1 MHVRQRMSCWVL
13 ALVLLATSLRTS
25 LASTQQPVLILD
37 IDGTLYDDDCMIESS
52 IRDNCH
58 LFAAKF
64 GYDSAASDVLH
75 HKYGSTIGGIV
86 ALGKPREIVSDYYNE
101 VYPNINMDKLRKYN
115 MVPISTSDNTGYNS
129 NLHRLHRRSLSLL
142 SKLDHKIVIASNSP
156 IFHVKRVL
164 SRLGLAHLPVDSIVT
179 PERRNGLTKKESEF
193 WDIIFDLYP
202 KEHYKCT
209 LIDDN
214 HHNIETVRSLGMNGI
229 HISPK
234 YSFTDAITEF
244 VGLGNNDFIFDEVK
258 YLTSKNS
265 IDMKAISTVVHK
277 KLKDK
282 LSTLYKKESK
292 QNRVVIDV
300 GAGLLSMLP
309 QVIKMY
315 QEIASSKVTL
325 HYLAFETNSKL
336 ANQTSAFLQELGFVQ
351 GEHSTYTLKRSSL
364 SVQVSILPYDFM
376 SPDTPERVDEVLH
389 QQGVSTPRKIDC
401 IIGCCVAD
409 LIEPNAFCAQLIEL
423 ANDGGALVYLPI
435 TFNGE
440 TAMDT
445 YIDQE
450 NNGFLDHLIFNTYH
464 RHLANNGHHTTVNKL
479 IDTFTGHG
487 AQLLELRDSNWV
499 IQREKDSYMWHSLT
513 RFLATGAGLDLL
525 HTGNKQQ
532 KQDTIQWFKD
542 LQSIKK
548 NSFVIGNKDILFEI
562 PKVAQVIL
570 AGPKDAH
577 AAEDAVYF
585 GYAAKDEFFHYPKF
599 NESSA
604 TITMADIAR
613 KMQRSDAASSQY
625 PTTRKA
631 VLFTNPRQIA
641 VIEEEIPEL
650 KSEQV
655 LVKTLCTLISTG
667 TEVKVFNGARDYD
680 QMGDDYPIRYGYSH
694 VGTVLAVGDDNN
706 QNLIGKRVFTFSPHN
721 TYTVADAASIVL
733 VPDDISPLDAVF
745 LPSVETAVSLVMDT
759 QPVLGEQVAVIGAG
773 LIGLLAT
780 SVLKY
785 GLNSDV
791 TAIDISD
798 IRLQNAQHFFSL
810 DGCIRTYNPT
820 RGSPKENKF
829 DKIIECSGSFNGLQ
843 TAINAVKKGGSI
855 TIGSWYGEQKG
866 SLQLGMQNFHRN
878 EVTLITS
885 QVSSIRTS
893 LGSRWTKDRRFQLCW
908 DMIRKIQ
915 PGKRLLTPKSILSY
929 QDAAAIQAAYESLSE
944 QSKNGQ
950 NQLTMLLVG
959 ENILE

>member
-1 MHVRQRMSCWVL
+1 M
-13 ALVLLATSLRTS
+13 LV
-25 LASTQQPVLILD
+25 LD

-58 LFAAKF
+58 LFAAQF
-64 GYDSAASDVLH
+64 GYDSVASDVLH

-86 ALGKPREIVSDYYNE
+86 ALGKPREIVREYYNE

-115 MVPISTSDNTGYNS
+115 MEPISTSDNTGYNS
-129 NLHRLHRRSLSLL
+129 NVHRLHRRSLSLL

-164 SRLGLAHLPVDSIVT
+164 SRLGLANMPVDSIVT

-193 WDIIFDLYP
+193 WDIIFELYP
-202 KEHYKCT
+202 KEQYKCT

-244 VGLGNNDFIFDEVK
+244 MGLSDHNFIFDDIK

-265 IDMKAISTVVHK
+265 IDTRAVSTSVYN

-282 LSTLYKKESK
+282 LSSLYTKDSK
-292 QNRVVIDV
+292 QSHRIVIDV

-309 QVIKMY
+309 SVIKMY
-315 QEIASSKVTL
+315 QEIASNKLNL

-336 ANQTSAFLQELGFVQ
+336 TNQTGAFLKELGFVQ
-351 GEHSTYTLKRSSL
+351 GEHSTYSLKRSSL

-376 SPDTPERVDEVLH
+376 SPGTPGRVDEVLRR
-389 QQGVSTPRKIDC
+389 QGVSTPRKIDC
-401 IIGCCVAD
+401 FIGCCVAD
-409 LIEPNAFCAQLIEL
+409 LIEPNALCSQLIEL
-423 ANDGGALVYLPI
+423 ANDGGALVYFPI
-435 TFNGE
+435 TFDGE
-440 TAMDT
+440 TAMDS

-464 RHLANNGHHTTVNKL
+464 RYLVNNGHHISVNKL

-487 AQLLELRDSNWV
+487 AQLLELRDSNWI
-499 IQREKDSYMWHSLT
+499 IQRDKDSYMWNSLA
-513 RFLATGAGLDLL
+513 RFLATGAGLELL
-525 HTGNKQQ
+525 NTCNKKQ
-532 KQDTIQWFKD
+532 KQDTIRWFKD
-542 LQSIKK
+542 LLSGKK
-548 NSFVIGNKDILFEI
+548 SSFVVGNKDILFEI
-562 PKVAQVIL
+562 PKLAQVIL
-570 AGPKDAH
+570 AQPEDAH
-577 AAEDAVYF
+577 SVESYDKDTGAVYF
-585 GYAAKDEFFHYPKF
+585 GYASKNEFFDYPKSD
-599 NESSA
+599 ESTA
-604 TITMADIAR
+604 AITMTDILH
-613 KMQRSDAASSQY
+613 KMRRSEASSSQY

-631 VLFTNPRQIA
+631 VLFTSPRQTA
-641 VIEEEIPEL
+641 VIEEKIPEL

-680 QMGDDYPIRYGYSH
+680 QLGEDYPIRYGYSH
-694 VGTVLAVGDDNN
+694 VGTVVAVGDKNN

-721 TYTVADAASIVL
+721 TYTVADVASIVL
-733 VPDDISPLDAVF
+733 VPEDISPLDAVF

-759 QPVLGEQVAVIGAG
+759 QPVLGEQVAVVGAG
-773 LIGLLAT
+773 LIGLLVI

-798 IRLQNAQHFFSL
+798 IRLQHAQHFLSL
-810 DGCIRTYNPT
+810 DGCIRTHNPM
-820 RGSPKENKF
+820 RGSPSENKY

-843 TAINAVKKGGSI
+843 TAINSVKKGGSV

-866 SLQLGMQNFHRN
+866 SLQLGMQHFHRN
-878 EVTLITS
+878 EVTLLTS
-885 QVSSIRTS
+885 QVSNIRTS
-893 LGSRWTKDRRFQLCW
+893 LSSRWTKDRRIQLCW
-908 DMIRKIQ
+908 DMIRRVQ
-915 PGKRLLTPKSILSY
+915 PGKRLLTPKLILSY
-929 QDAAAIQAAYESLSE
+929 EDAPGIQAAYESLSE
-944 QSKNGQ
+944 QSKTGQ
-950 NQLTMLLVG
+950 SRLTMLLVG